1 MTVSASPFL
10 IAQSSQHMPT
20 LGEGPLLSPQCLQRD
35 DEGHSDTRCITRKDF
50 ERFLRDAELTVV
62 TDVFERCAGEDK
74 LMDPFQ
80 VLLRS

>member
-1 MTVSASPFL
+1 MALDNPAWWAVFHQYSSTVR
-10 IAQSSQHMPT
+10 Q
-20 LGEGPLLSPQCLQRD
+20 D